1 MPRAAHR
8 KRQFH
13 LRIPPRFDSVIITD
27 PGALCQLPFSP
38 KFTEDFSPFFTF
50 DTKQNPPQEG
60 RPLRRV
66 TAADAAEKTKE
77 ESDL

>member
-27 PGALCQLPFSP
+27 PGVLCQLPFSP

-50 DTKQNPPQEG
+50 DTKQKPAAGGTPPAAGHGG
-60 RPLRRV
+60 RRRG
-66 TAADAAEKTKE
+66 KTKE

>member
-13 LRIPPRFDSVIITD
+13 LRIPPRFDSVIIADSGT
-27 PGALCQLPFSP
+27 LCQLPFSP
-38 KFTEDFSPFFTF
+38 KFAKDFSPFFTF
-50 DTKQNPPQEG
+50 DTKRKPAAGGTLLAAGHGG
-60 RPLRRV
+60 RRR
-66 TAADAAEKTKE
+66 EKAKE

>member
-38 KFTEDFSPFFTF
+38 KFAKDFSLFFTF
-50 DTKQNPPQEG
+50 DTKQNPPREG
-60 RPLRRV
+60 RLLRRV
-66 TAADAAEKTKE
+66 TAADAAEKAKE

>member
-27 PGALCQLPFSP
+27 SGALCQLPFSP

-50 DTKQNPPQEG
+50 DTKPAAGGTPPAAGHGG
-60 RPLRRV
+60 RRR
-66 TAADAAEKTKE
+66 EKAKE